1 MSNTEKL
8 KQLLTEEFIPELE
21 EALLELANINQSW
34 KATSEDKEEF
44 EELKEMKNFFDNILI
59 DLNANDLTED
69 EAKEIIEAVEEMR
82 LK

>member
-69 EAKEIIEAVEEMR
+69 EAEEIIEAVEEMR